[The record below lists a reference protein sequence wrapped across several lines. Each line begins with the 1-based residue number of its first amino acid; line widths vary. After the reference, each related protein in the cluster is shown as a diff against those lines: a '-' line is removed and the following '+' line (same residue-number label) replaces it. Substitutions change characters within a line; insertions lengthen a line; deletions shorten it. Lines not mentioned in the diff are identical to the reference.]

1 MYRGGGR
8 VPAEPPGYRVTM
20 TDNSSRAPED
30 IGAPQSYLV
39 LKDGAPVYDR
49 SGDSAGTVAH
59 VLADERSDVF
69 HGLVLNTAHGH
80 RFVTGGQVDGIY
92 EHAVIIAVPAAQL
105 PEPSEDAAARA
116 ADDTSLA
123 DGLRR
128 AWDWL
133 IQPK

>member
-1 MYRGGGR
+1 
-8 VPAEPPGYRVTM
+8 M
-20 TDNSSRAPED
+20 TQNSSQAPED

-39 LKDGAPVYDR
+39 LKDGTAVYDR
-49 SGDSAGTVAH
+49 AGDRAGTVEH

-69 HGLVLNTAHGH
+69 HGLVLDTAHGH

-92 EHAVIIAVPAAQL
+92 ERAVIIAVPAAQL
-105 PEPSEDAAARA
+105 PEPSADAAAQA

>member
-1 MYRGGGR
+1 
-8 VPAEPPGYRVTM
+8 M
-20 TDNSSRAPED
+20 TENSQAPED

-39 LKDGAPVYDR
+39 LKDGTPVYDR
-49 SGDSAGTVAH
+49 AGDSAGTVAH

-69 HGLVLNTAHGH
+69 HGLVLDTAHGH
-80 RFVTGGQVDGIY
+80 RFVAGGQVDGIY
-92 EHAVIIAVPAAQL
+92 ERAVIIAVPAAQL
-105 PEPSEDAAARA
+105 PEPGPHAV
-116 ADDTSLA
+116 DDPSLA

>member
-1 MYRGGGR
+1 
-8 VPAEPPGYRVTM
+8 M
-20 TDNSSRAPED
+20 TENNSQAPED

-39 LKDGAPVYDR
+39 LKDGTPAYDR
-49 SGDSAGTVAH
+49 AGDSAGTVAH
-59 VLADERSDVF
+59 VLADEGSDVF
-69 HGLVLNTAHGH
+69 HGLILDTAHGH
-80 RFVTGGQVDGIY
+80 RFVSGGQVDGIY

-105 PEPSEDAAARA
+105 PEPSADAAAAA

-123 DGLRR
+123 DGPRR